1 MVVRINVMKHGRA
14 GRESGSFK
22 TYKIISYVGE
32 MEQYGGRVNQDDGSD
47 LIGYYGIFQ
56 KVRSNY

>member
-1 MVVRINVMKHGRA
+1 MGGEKMRR
-14 GRESGSFK
+14 FK

-32 MEQYGGRVNQDDGSD
+32 VEQYGGRVNQDDGSD
-47 LIGYYGIFQ
+47 LIRYYGIFQ